1 MDLILLFFNS
11 VPFFN
16 VYFSTLLLP
25 FMIDFLVFFFSCST
39 LSSLEIYILYS
50 IHFIVVFEIVLCIF
64 HFKYKV
70 KHYLNPH
77 PEYHKDLNFPPTD

>member
-1 MDLILLFFNS
+1 
-11 VPFFN
+11 
-16 VYFSTLLLP
+16 
-25 FMIDFLVFFFSCST
+25 MIDFLVFFFFSCST
-39 LSSLEIYILYS
+39 LSSLFGIYILYS
-50 IHFIVVFEIVLCIF
+50 IHFIVVCEIVPCIF